1 MIINGDDPW
10 GQRLL
15 REIRT
20 KLSLRTFGMENPCDA
35 TVGEYTLSTEGIRAD
50 INMENRSFTI
60 SSPLIG
66 KFNLYNILAAVA
78 ASASLNIPEESIQT
92 GIQNL
97 SNVPGRLEKVSDAGE
112 PDVFVDYA
120 HTEDALVRVLQNLSA
135 FKKGKIISIFGCGGD
150 RDRGKRPLMG
160 IAATTWSD
168 LTILTSDNPRTEEP
182 LSIIREIEKGI
193 SKDSVK
199 KLLPEELENSTSEKS
214 YAVIP
219 ERRTAIETAIALA
232 AMSDIVLIAGKG
244 HENYQII
251 GDRRIAFDDKLVAKE
266 ALTAKRHGKAS

>member
-1 MIINGDDPW
+1 MGD
-10 GQRLL
+10 
-15 REIRT
+15 
-20 KLSLRTFGMENPCDA
+20 
-35 TVGEYTLSTEGIRAD
+35 
-50 INMENRSFTI
+50 RSFTI

-78 ASASLNIPEESIQT
+78 ASVSINIPEGFIQT

-97 SNVPGRLEKVSDAGE
+97 KNVPGRLEKVSNIGE
-112 PDVFVDYA
+112 PDVFIDYA
-120 HTEDALVRVLQNLSA
+120 HTEDALLRVLQNLSA
-135 FKKGKIISIFGCGGD
+135 FKKGKIITVFGCGGD

-182 LSIIREIEKGI
+182 LSIIREIERGI

-199 KLLPEELENSTSEKS
+199 KLLPEKLENSTNGKS
-214 YAVIP
+214 YVVIP
-219 ERRTAIETAIALA
+219 EREKAIETAIALA
-232 AMSDIVLIAGKG
+232 AVSDIVLIAGKG

-251 GDRRIAFDDKLVAKE
+251 GDKKIAFDDKLVARE
-266 ALTAKRHGKAS
+266 ALTAKRHRKAS